1 MEEHDCNQK
10 DNIKK
15 LFDFHEEKMNKL
27 HNMEVR
33 QCEIHGDV
41 KHIKSRIDNGMSHTI
56 ANLDKMLTKL
66 EPTIGH
72 HAEIIKRVEGI
83 GWTLSTALLL
93 TLIGLIGWAVAHGF
107 QIKL

>member
-1 MEEHDCNQK
+1 VEEHDCNQK

-15 LFDFHEEKMNKL
+15 LFDFHEEKMKQL
-27 HNMEVR
+27 HEMEKR
-33 QCEIHGDV
+33 QIEIQGDV
-41 KHIKSRIDNGMSHTI
+41 THIKGRIDNGMSHTI
-56 ANLDKMLTKL
+56 ASLNSMLIKL

-72 HAEIIKRVEGI
+72 HADIIKRIEGI

-107 QIKL
+107 KLTL